1 MLRGGEV
8 ELALRDGG
16 AVTVRGGVTPLD
28 GAVGAPV
35 RPFSTWIP
43 LVFMVD
49 EAAEEDAD
57 EEFVFTKRRSTGS
70 KAIVEWPSGE
80 LARIPDWPSTKV
92 LETRIGG
99 AVTARLP
106 FSASRG
112 GDFNV
117 SHFCAG
123 ATARSCERAPFI
135 RTPEPTPR
143 STFKAACR
151 FSSTGSM
158 DR

>member
-1 MLRGGEV
+1 MLRGGGV

-28 GAVGAPV
+28 VTVGAPV

-49 EAAEEDAD
+49 D

-70 KAIVEWPSGE
+70 KAIVEWPPGE
-80 LARIPDWPSTKV
+80 PARIPDWPSTKV

-99 AVTARLP
+99 AVTARLLL
-106 FSASRG
+106 SASRG

-117 SHFCAG
+117 SHFCPG
-123 ATARSCERAPFI
+123 ATGRSCELTPFI
-135 RTPEPTPR
+135 PTPEKTPR
-143 STFKAACR
+143 SKFKGV
-151 FSSTGSM
+151 FPF
-158 DR
+158 

>member
-1 MLRGGEV
+1 MRGGGV
-8 ELALRDGG
+8 ELALRDAGG
-16 AVTVRGGVTPLD
+16 FIGARGGVTPLD
-28 GAVGAPV
+28 VTVGAPV

-49 EAAEEDAD
+49 EAAEDAD

-70 KAIVEWPSGE
+70 KAIVEWPPGE
-80 LARIPDWPSTKV
+80 PARIPDWPSTKV

-106 FSASRG
+106 LSASRG

-117 SHFCAG
+117 SHFCPG
-123 ATARSCERAPFI
+123 ATGRSCELTPFI
-135 RTPEPTPR
+135 PTPEKTPR
-143 STFKAACR
+143 SKFKGV
-151 FSSTGSM
+151 FPF
-158 DR
+158 

>member
-1 MLRGGEV
+1 MLRGGGV
-8 ELALRDGG
+8 ELALRDAGG
-16 AVTVRGGVTPLD
+16 FIGARGGVTPLD
-28 GAVGAPV
+28 VTVGAPV

-49 EAAEEDAD
+49 EAAEDAD

-70 KAIVEWPSGE
+70 KAIVEWPPGE
-80 LARIPDWPSTKV
+80 PARIPDWPSTKV

-106 FSASRG
+106 LSASRG

-117 SHFCAG
+117 SHFCPG
-123 ATARSCERAPFI
+123 ATGRSCELTPFI
-135 RTPEPTPR
+135 PTPEKTPR
-143 STFKAACR
+143 SKFNGV
-151 FSSTGSM
+151 FPF
-158 DR
+158 

>member
-1 MLRGGEV
+1 MRGGGV
-8 ELALRDGG
+8 ELALRDAGG
-16 AVTVRGGVTPLD
+16 FIGARGGVTPLD
-28 GAVGAPV
+28 VTVGAPV

-49 EAAEEDAD
+49 EAAEDAD

-70 KAIVEWPSGE
+70 KAIVEWPPGE
-80 LARIPDWPSTKV
+80 PARIPDWPSTKV

-106 FSASRG
+106 LNASRG

-117 SHFCAG
+117 SHFCPG
-123 ATARSCERAPFI
+123 ATGRSCELTPFI
-135 RTPEPTPR
+135 PTPEKTPR
-143 STFKAACR
+143 SKFKGV
-151 FSSTGSM
+151 FPF
-158 DR
+158 

>member
-1 MLRGGEV
+1 MLRGGGV
-8 ELALRDGG
+8 ELALRDAGG
-16 AVTVRGGVTPLD
+16 FIGARGGVTPLD
-28 GAVGAPV
+28 VTVGAPV

-49 EAAEEDAD
+49 EAAEDAD

-70 KAIVEWPSGE
+70 KAIVEWPPGE
-80 LARIPDWPSTKV
+80 PGRIPDWPSTKV

-106 FSASRG
+106 LSASRG

-117 SHFCAG
+117 SHFCPG
-123 ATARSCERAPFI
+123 ATGRSCELTPFI
-135 RTPEPTPR
+135 PTPEKTPR
-143 STFKAACR
+143 SKFKGV
-151 FSSTGSM
+151 FPF
-158 DR
+158 

>member
-16 AVTVRGGVTPLD
+16 AVAVRGGETPLD
-28 GAVGAPV
+28 VTVGAPV

-49 EAAEEDAD
+49 EAVEEDAD

-70 KAIVEWPSGE
+70 KTIVEWLSGE
-80 LARIPDWPSTKV
+80 PARIPDWPSTKV

-106 FSASRG
+106 LNASRG

-117 SHFCAG
+117 SRFWRGAAG
-123 ATARSCERAPFI
+123 RSCGLTPFI
-135 RTPEPTPR
+135 PTSEKR
-143 STFKAACR
+143 RRASCKGVWR
-151 FSSTGSM
+151 
-158 DR
+158 

>member
-1 MLRGGEV
+1 MLRRGGV

-16 AVTVRGGVTPLD
+16 AVAVRGGETPLD
-28 GAVGAPV
+28 VTVGAPV

-49 EAAEEDAD
+49 EAVEEDAD

-70 KAIVEWPSGE
+70 KTIVEWLSGE
-80 LARIPDWPSTKV
+80 PARIPDWPSTKV

-106 FSASRG
+106 LNASRG

-117 SHFCAG
+117 SIFSQARQAG
-123 ATARSCERAPFI
+123 AANSRLSFQHQRKRRAP
-135 RTPEPTPR
+135 
-143 STFKAACR
+143 
-151 FSSTGSM
+151 SSKGSFPF

>member
-28 GAVGAPV
+28 GTLGAPV

-80 LARIPDWPSTKV
+80 PARIPDWPSTKV

-99 AVTARLP
+99 AVTARLLL
-106 FSASRG
+106 SASRG

-117 SHFCAG
+117 SHFCPG
-123 ATARSCERAPFI
+123 ATGRSCELTPFI
-135 RTPEPTPR
+135 PTPEKTPR
-143 STFKAACR
+143 SKFKGV
-151 FSSTGSM
+151 FPF
-158 DR
+158 